1 MGKKKKKDSLES
13 IPQLNLKGEGYGH
26 IVPEHINID
35 MFLEFKDRS
44 KARDEISNVKA
55 FEKKDG
61 ELLIVNRMNDKIR
74 YRYNLKE
81 MKYVFLVLGG

>member
-1 MGKKKKKDSLES
+1 MKKKKKDSLES
-13 IPQLNLKGEGYGH
+13 IPQLSLKGEDYGH

-61 ELLIVNRMNDKIR
+61 ELLIVNRMNDTIR

-81 MKYVFLVLGG
+81 LKKVFLVLGG

>member
-1 MGKKKKKDSLES
+1 MKKKKKDSLES
-13 IPQLNLKGEGYGH
+13 IPQLNLKGEDYGH

-61 ELLIVNRMNDKIR
+61 ELLIVNRINDKIR

-81 MKYVFLVLGG
+81 LKKVFLVLGG

>member
-1 MGKKKKKDSLES
+1 MTKSEW
-13 IPQLNLKGEGYGH
+13 
-26 IVPEHINID
+26 
-35 MFLEFKDRS
+35 KDRS

-74 YRYNLKE
+74 YRYDLKE
-81 MKYVFLVLGG
+81 LKKVFLVLG